1 MEKSR
6 STGLPKSSQRGVTLN
21 KADLIDV
28 IAKKAELTK
37 TQAQDALNTL
47 TEVITKSLSKGQK
60 VTIMG
65 FGSWE
70 VRTRAA
76 RQGRNPQTGKQIKI
90 RARKVA
96 KFNPGKELKTTVA

>member
-1 MEKSR
+1 M
-6 STGLPKSSQRGVTLN
+6 N
-21 KADLIDV
+21 KADLINV

-37 TQAQDALNTL
+37 TQAQDVLDTMTTL
-47 TEVITKSLSKGQK
+47 IATTLSKGNK

-76 RQGRNPQTGKQIKI
+76 RTGRNPQNGKQIKI

-96 KFNPGKELKTTVA
+96 KFNPGKELKNAIK